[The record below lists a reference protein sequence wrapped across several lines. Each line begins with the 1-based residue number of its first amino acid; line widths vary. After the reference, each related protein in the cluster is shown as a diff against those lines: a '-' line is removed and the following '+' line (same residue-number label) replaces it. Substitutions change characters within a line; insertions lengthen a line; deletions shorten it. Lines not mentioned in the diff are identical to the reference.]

1 MSSVAANEVL
11 LPKKPESVD
20 CFAFFVDGC
29 DDEYVGDRLD
39 MFFKE
44 DVMSCR
50 EIRSATTMTCYLLVG
65 WTKNKAR

>member
-29 DDEYVGDRLD
+29 LDDDAYVGGRLD
-39 MFFKE
+39 MFLKE

-50 EIRSATTMTCYLLVG
+50 EIRSAATMTCYLLVEVDQ
-65 WTKNKAR
+65 K